1 MKMAFWNFVVVEVWR
16 KGSRC
21 ESDKANLPPLIYG
34 NDHKQ
39 TVIREMKMKMKMKM
53 VKKKISLNWE

>member
-1 MKMAFWNFVVVEVWR
+1 MKMAFWNLVVEVWR
-16 KGSRC
+16 KGSSC

-39 TVIREMKMKMKMKM
+39 TVIREMMKM
-53 VKKKISLNWE
+53 KISLNFE